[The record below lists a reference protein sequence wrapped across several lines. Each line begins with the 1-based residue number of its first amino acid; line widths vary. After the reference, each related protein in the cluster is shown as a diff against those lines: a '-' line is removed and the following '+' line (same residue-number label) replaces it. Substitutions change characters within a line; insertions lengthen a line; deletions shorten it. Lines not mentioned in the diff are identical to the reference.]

1 MQHGNG
7 HIIKSTKYDSAPLW
21 SISWSLCAYQGS
33 SEPERPHEDRVRDH
47 ALHAAF
53 TYSQIVLRDEWDKG
67 NERDDP
73 EAH

>member
-1 MQHGNG
+1 VQHGNG

-21 SISWSLCAYQGS
+21 SDSMVTLRLSRILRT
-33 SEPERPHEDRVRDH
+33 ERPHEDRVRDH